1 MRLSIIRTLAA
12 CVLLG
17 FVSGAV
23 SHDLIQ
29 EPPWRDWLY
38 GSITE
43 PDHVANGTRNFQF
56 AQTIQRS
63 RNPLR
68 CQLHLH
74 ENAHSHRERALRR
87 AGTSIPT
94 SVTHIEAL

>member
-23 SHDLIQ
+23 GHDLIQ
-29 EPPWRDWLY
+29 EPTWRDWLY

-56 AQTIQRS
+56 AQT
-63 RNPLR
+63 NPA
-68 CQLHLH
+68 QP
-74 ENAHSHRERALRR
+74 ES
-87 AGTSIPT
+87 TSLPVT
-94 SVTHIEAL
+94 SS